1 MTGMNED
8 TISIITMVAVDVTI
22 LLGLVIYLKVTFN
35 WESLQ

>member
-1 MTGMNED
+1 MNED
-8 TISIITMVAVDVTI
+8 TISIIAMVAVDVTI